1 MVKRTDQNQEPP
13 QPAPPPSDDDEAFEG
28 LSLEELGQAY
38 ADAIA
43 KADAE
48 ARAEAEA
55 WTTKNHRPSA
65 EPASSPASSP
75 APTITSP
82 TPREPSP
89 TERLGTPD
97 PGEPSGG
104 TADDD
109 EPADDDNAV
118 DEDEG
123 SPPSPLAIIEAALFI
138 GNPENRAL
146 TDTELAGLMRGVTTE
161 DVQRYVDELN
171 ASYVANSQ
179 AIRIH
184 RDEDGFRMGVA
195 PDMEVIRRAFY
206 GKIRESR
213 LSQAAIEV
221 LSLVAYQPGITAE
234 KVQDQRGKESGSL
247 LSQLVRRRLLEQ
259 RRVPEPGGK
268 KAIAVYFPT
277 ERFLQLFQLRSLDDL
292 PHVEA

>member
-1 MVKRTDQNQEPP
+1 MVKRTDRNQETP
-13 QPAPPPSDDDEAFEG
+13 QPTPPPSDDDEAFEG

-38 ADAIA
+38 AAAIA

-48 ARAEAEA
+48 ALAEAEA
-55 WTTKNHRPSA
+55 WTTKGERPSA
-65 EPASSPASSP
+65 EPASSPAPTTTSS
-75 APTITSP
+75 TS
-82 TPREPSP
+82 RELSP
-89 TERLGTPD
+89 TERLGNHD
-97 PGEPSGG
+97 LGEPSG
-104 TADDD
+104 TAEDED
-109 EPADDDNAV
+109 EPVEDDNAV
-118 DEDEG
+118 DDDEG
-123 SPPSPLAIIEAALFI
+123 SPPSPLEIIEAALFI

-146 TDTELAGLMRGVTTE
+146 TDTDLAGLMRGVTTE
-161 DVQRYVDELN
+161 DVQRYIDELN

-234 KVQDQRGKESGSL
+234 KVQDQRGKESGTL

-259 RRVPEPGGK
+259 RRVTEPGGK
-268 KAIAVYFPT
+268 KSVAIYFPT

>member
-1 MVKRTDQNQEPP
+1 MVKRTDQNQVPP
-13 QPAPPPSDDDEAFEG
+13 QPALPPSDDDEAFEG

-38 ADAIA
+38 AAAIA

-48 ARAEAEA
+48 ERAEAEA
-55 WTTKNHRPSA
+55 WTTKNGLPSA
-65 EPASSPASSP
+65 EPASSPAPTATSP
-75 APTITSP
+75 APL
-82 TPREPSP
+82 EPSP
-89 TERLGTPD
+89 TQRLGTPD
-97 PGEPSGG
+97 AAEPSGDA
-104 TADDD
+104 TDDD
-109 EPADDDNAV
+109 DPADDENAV
-118 DEDEG
+118 DDDEG

-138 GNPENRAL
+138 GNPENRGL

-213 LSQAAIEV
+213 LSQSAIEV

-259 RRVPEPGGK
+259 RRVTEPGGK
-268 KAIAVYFPT
+268 KAVAVYFPT